1 MNYDINEL
9 LNTPEDEYHDFK
21 AQWYSQ
27 SDKAELIKDIFSFV
41 NTSHHKD
48 CYLIIGV
55 DDDHNIVC
63 IENDENRLNTQKL
76 TDFLHSLPI
85 ANSHTPKV
93 KVTSVTIEDHLIDI
107 IIIKDTVDVPVYLDE
122 DKRPKKCNA
131 VIHAGQIFAR
141 ENDTNTSTKE
151 SASDYLAERL
161 WKKRFGLD
169 LPIQQQYKVKLQ
181 DTANWEYFET
191 DKVGFLYNVD
201 PDYCMFLEDDGENRY
216 KVESYALG
224 QFRARMDWQ
233 KLILKYRNRT
243 IAEFLVVFLDGAR
256 FMTLTPNLGAIEP
269 LSETPLTFKYFIAD
283 SLEFSVEKLFLSMKQ
298 GPTAPDG
305 FQKLNLLQ
313 RIVIFDN
320 GKQMKQVQKELSD
333 KKEYIKNQCTPSQE
347 EIDQCHSLL
356 SLDFNSKERE
366 IQQSN
371 LKHMCQEANVS
382 QFIIRYLKS
391 K

>member
-55 DDDHNIVC
+55 DDDHNIVG

-269 LSETPLTFKYFIAD
+269 LSETPLTFQYFIAD

-347 EIDQCHSLL
+347 EIDRCRSLL
-356 SLDFNSKERE
+356 KMDFNSHDTEMTE
-366 IQQSN
+366 SN
-371 LKHMCQEANVS
+371 IEHMCKEANVS
-382 QFIIRYLKS
+382 QFIISYLKTM
-391 K
+391 